1 MRGFMVPKRRM
12 DAILRLVKYINWIR
26 SLCPSCHLLESGG
39 LWVTMLVVGLL
50 AVGLVLSIVL
60 WDWLS
65 VGESGSSTI
74 RNLGL
79 VIAGLIALPLAF
91 WRSKVADRQ
100 AAAAERQADT
110 AQRGLLNERYQK
122 GAEMLGSD
130 VPSVRLGGVYTLK
143 RLAAEHPGNYHLQIM
158 EMFCAFVR
166 HPTADST
173 EAKLKGVETG
183 SGTEEEQP
191 DPDPQLREDVQA
203 VMIAIGER
211 GKKGHDLEREAN
223 FALDLKGANLYG
235 IHLSGADLSSADLT
249 GADLRGGVFFPISP
263 VATDLSEPIRSGSDQ
278 PQSRIEIRTDLST
291 MPSADFSSM
300 QSLRVNFCNA
310 LLSKA
315 NLSGAR
321 LFGADLSGA
330 QLLKANLSNAKL
342 FEANLFKAA
351 LHGADLCGAEFIH
364 ANLSDAEVP
373 YANLTGAD
381 LTSAK
386 LLGANFFFATLSGA
400 DLSGAILSEAD
411 GQYVATGLT
420 KSQLDQTRVSP
431 NNQPSLTGIVDH
443 ITKEPLVWPG
453 KP

>member
-1 MRGFMVPKRRM
+1 MRGFMVPPRRLG
-12 DAILRLVKYINWIR
+12 AILRLVKHINWIR
-26 SLCPSCHLLESGG
+26 SLCPSCQLLESGG
-39 LWVTMLVVGLL
+39 LWVTVLVMVLL
-50 AVGLVLSIVL
+50 AVGLVLSIVP

-100 AAAAERQADT
+100 AAAAERQADV
-110 AQRGLLNERYQK
+110 AQQGLLNERYQK

-130 VPSVRLGGVYTLK
+130 LPSVRLGGVYTLK
-143 RLAAEHPGNYHLQIM
+143 RLAAEHPEHYHVQVM
-158 EMFCAFVR
+158 ELFCAFVR
-166 HPTADST
+166 HPTANST
-173 EAKLKGVETG
+173 EAKLNGVETG
-183 SGTEEEQP
+183 TGTEEEQQ
-191 DPDPQLREDVQA
+191 DPNPQLREDVQA
-203 VMIAIGER
+203 VMTAIGER
-211 GKKGHDLEREAN
+211 GKKGHGLERETN

-235 IHLSGADLSSADLT
+235 IRLSGADLSSADLT
-249 GADLRGGVFFPISP
+249 GTDLRGVFFPISL
-263 VATDLSEPIRSGSDQ
+263 VATDLSEPIRSGLDQ
-278 PQSRIEIRTDLST
+278 PQSRIVLRSDLST

-300 QSLRVNFCNA
+300 HSLRVNFSRA
-310 LLSKA
+310 LLSNA

-330 QLLKANLSNAKL
+330 QLSKANLSNAEL

-351 LHGADLCGAEFIH
+351 LHGADLSGAEFIH
-364 ANLSDAEVP
+364 ANLSDAEVSF
-373 YANLTGAD
+373 ANLSGAN
-381 LTSAK
+381 LSSAK
-386 LLGANFFFATLSGA
+386 LLGTNFFFATLNGV

-431 NNQPSLTGIVDH
+431 NNPPSLTGIVDH
-443 ITKEPLVWPG
+443 VTKEPLVWPEEA
-453 KP
+453 